1 MGRKEIMEKDRESGK
16 GSSRAALTS
25 LEGNGEGKS
34 EKGCKWIS
42 VAGTYHIS
50 DSSGLTFLV

>member
-42 VAGTYHIS
+42 VASTYHIS
-50 DSSGLTFLV
+50 DSQGRVTF